1 MKIHTYRHFI
11 AHVLIFSVL
20 LTSCSTAKTSVADGQ
35 LARGEYFDASKTY
48 RKIYNKLDSREH
60 RGLRAEIAYK
70 MAECYRYLGQDAR
83 AATAYQNALRYGHPD
98 SSIMLRLAQAQHGQ
112 GAYPKAI
119 QSYEEY
125 LRLFPEDNIAK
136 RQLAG
141 ARKAENLKKNKTR
154 YIVKNAKSLN
164 TRRSDFAP
172 MFNGDI
178 LYFSTTNEK
187 VKGNSR
193 SEITGMKRSD
203 IWMTKKN
210 EYGTWQRPEPVEGEL
225 NTEWDEGICSFSP
238 DGSTM
243 YLTRA
248 ERNQSADTGT
258 SIYTSRRSDAQ
269 WSAPERLN
277 ITADT
282 LSSYGHPA
290 VSPSGEWLYF
300 TSDMPGHGGKDLWRI
315 NMNEPAGSLENLG
328 DAINTPGDEMFPYM
342 LTDSIMMFA
351 SDGHP
356 GLGGLDIFRATLTPS
371 GGWHV
376 ENMGAPINSEGDDF
390 GITYASPEHEAGF
403 FSSNRGDVRGYDHI
417 YSFEL
422 PDLRILISGTV
433 LDRDEEPVPGAMIRI
448 VGDDGTNR
456 KAHVNPDGTFSFPL
470 QRGVSYVMLA
480 GAKGY
485 LNARQQF
492 TADTA
497 EEDAEYSID
506 FTLASLTKPNILENI
521 FYDFDRAT
529 LRPESREA
537 LDELVS
543 LLKDNPNIT
552 IEMASHTDRKGTDEY
567 NISLSQ
573 RRAKSVVDYLT
584 ESGISHDRLQAQG
597 YGKSRPKTVTRRI
610 AREFPQ
616 FPEGQLLD
624 EDYVMS
630 LPEADRE
637 IADQINRR
645 TEFQVLTI
653 DYDMY

>member
-1 MKIHTYRHFI
+1 M
-11 AHVLIFSVL
+11 
-20 LTSCSTAKTSVADGQ
+20 ADGQ

-258 SIYTSRRSDAQ
+258 
-269 WSAPERLN
+269 
-277 ITADT
+277 
-282 LSSYGHPA
+282 
-290 VSPSGEWLYF
+290 
-300 TSDMPGHGGKDLWRI
+300 
-315 NMNEPAGSLENLG
+315 
-328 DAINTPGDEMFPYM
+328 
-342 LTDSIMMFA
+342 
-351 SDGHP
+351 
-356 GLGGLDIFRATLTPS
+356 
-371 GGWHV
+371 
-376 ENMGAPINSEGDDF
+376 
-390 GITYASPEHEAGF
+390 
-403 FSSNRGDVRGYDHI
+403 
-417 YSFEL
+417 
-422 PDLRILISGTV
+422 
-433 LDRDEEPVPGAMIRI
+433 
-448 VGDDGTNR
+448 
-456 KAHVNPDGTFSFPL
+456 
-470 QRGVSYVMLA
+470 
-480 GAKGY
+480 
-485 LNARQQF
+485 
-492 TADTA
+492 
-497 EEDAEYSID
+497 
-506 FTLASLTKPNILENI
+506 
-521 FYDFDRAT
+521 
-529 LRPESREA
+529 
-537 LDELVS
+537 
-543 LLKDNPNIT
+543 
-552 IEMASHTDRKGTDEY
+552 
-567 NISLSQ
+567 
-573 RRAKSVVDYLT
+573 
-584 ESGISHDRLQAQG
+584 
-597 YGKSRPKTVTRRI
+597 
-610 AREFPQ
+610 
-616 FPEGQLLD
+616 
-624 EDYVMS
+624 
-630 LPEADRE
+630 
-637 IADQINRR
+637 
-645 TEFQVLTI
+645 
-653 DYDMY
+653 